1 MANETPNHQY
11 REVTDNFVDIHRD
24 NSGCTWFVSGCM
36 FVISLPLFI
45 LTIIGFI
52 FDWPVMQWIFLSISL
67 LLILIALQ
75 GRFTSCKSPNKFENN
90 FENNMDRPSL
100 RLHEAQRAKNF
111 LGFDFGDEF
120 ILRTTDSHDYAE
132 ILLDFKENEFEPL
145 RYFCEATQETFNRK
159 DAEHEIIITEIKK
172 YITIDKGCDYIGKS
186 IIKPGFT
193 KIERF
198 YDPKLSNEES
208 LWITSQLTLEVDF
221 EARTLKMFF
230 TGW

>member
-1 MANETPNHQY
+1 MANETPNHLY
-11 REVTDNFVDIHRD
+11 REVTDNLVDIPRD
-24 NSGCTWFVSGCM
+24 NSGCTWFVSGCL
-36 FVISLPLFI
+36 FVISLPFFI

-52 FDWPVMQWIFLSISL
+52 FNWLVMQWIFLSISL
-67 LLILIALQ
+67 LLFLMALKE
-75 GRFTSCKSPNKFENN
+75 RFTSCKSPNRLED
-90 FENNMDRPSL
+90 NMDRPSP

-120 ILRTTDSHDYAE
+120 ILRTTGSHDYAE
-132 ILLDFKENEFEPL
+132 ILLDFKENEFETL
-145 RYFCEATQETFNRK
+145 RYFCEESQETFNRK

-172 YITIDKGCDYIGKS
+172 YIVIDEGCDYIGKPP

-221 EARTLKMFF
+221 ETRTLKMSF